1 MLPLFPETPP
11 TPRSRWERN
20 ASDLV
25 LRPESLSNRT
35 RCPRAEGACPA
46 DSSAAR
52 MAQALAVSAAQSPE
66 PPTRRRG
73 DNGFIMRREVA
84 AEAEA
89 GHGQA
94 ELDRESSQAHER
106 DVRASLKRKTAHTC
120 LSLNRSVG
128 RTFGGGIESRKE
140 DTRGNI
146 PIWAEDSAP
155 RSGGV

>member
-1 MLPLFPETPP
+1 M
-11 TPRSRWERN
+11 
-20 ASDLV
+20 
-25 LRPESLSNRT
+25 RPESLPTRT

-66 PPTRRRG
+66 LPTRRRG

-128 RTFGGGIESRKE
+128 RTFGGRIESRKE
-140 DTRGNI
+140 DTRVNI
-146 PIWAEDSAP
+146 PICGRGLSDSIGWGLTES
-155 RSGGV
+155 RSTSGRNAGNTAGKRKLE